1 MVHYTSLH
9 SLIVYTLRK
18 SIKMSHLA
26 AGKAITIKMLLSH
39 SLTGSLIGRGG
50 KAIQDLNDISDA
62 KIRVSANTEYYPG
75 TSDRVV
81 VIVGELQAVKLA
93 QTLIWE
99 MIALIS
105 SAANPKEI
113 EWNPREALSIL
124 GHNDGVEISGKMTI
138 PAAAGG
144 LILGKAG
151 ANIQSISEESGAH
164 VTMTSKEDA
173 IFTHERVLTISGRL
187 GSCVKCTELILQK
200 LDEPAE
206 PTPYI
211 NRGATYA
218 LPLSSTTA
226 YGSTFANTGYGGY
239 PNAPYG
245 LPGGRG
251 GPGGGGGIL
260 HGHGA
265 GAGADDGTLA
275 AETTTTF
282 MVPDAL
288 VGNIFGRQGATM
300 REIQSISRA
309 TVSVSAR

>member
-1 MVHYTSLH
+1 
-9 SLIVYTLRK
+9 
-18 SIKMSHLA
+18 MSNLV
-26 AGKAITIKMLLSH
+26 AGKVITIKMLLSH

-50 KAIQDLNDISDA
+50 KAIQELNDISEA

-81 VIVGELQAVKLA
+81 VIVGELHAVKLA
-93 QTLIWE
+93 QNLIWE

-105 SAANPKEI
+105 NAANPKEV
-113 EWNPREALSIL
+113 EWNPREMLNIL
-124 GHNDGVEISGKMTI
+124 GHNDNMEVSGKITI

-144 LILGKAG
+144 LILGKGG

-173 IFTHERVLTISGRL
+173 IFTHERVLTISGSL
-187 GSCVKCTELILQK
+187 GSCVKCTALVLHK
-200 LDEPAE
+200 LDEPVE

-211 NRGATYA
+211 NRGASYA
-218 LPLSSTTA
+218 LPLSGSTA
-226 YGSTFANTGYGGY
+226 YGSTFPNSAFGGY
-239 PNAPYG
+239 SSAPYG
-245 LPGGRG
+245 GMTSGRG
-251 GPGGGGGIL
+251 GLAGGGGGHL
-260 HGHGA
+260 GHGA
-265 GAGADDGTLA
+265 GAGADDATLA

-282 MVPDAL
+282 MVPEAL

-309 TVSVSAR
+309 TVSVSARYCFFLHFILCRHL

>member
-1 MVHYTSLH
+1 
-9 SLIVYTLRK
+9 
-18 SIKMSHLA
+18 MSNLA
-26 AGKAITIKMLLSH
+26 AGKIITIKMLLSH

-62 KIRVSANTEYYPG
+62 KIRVSANTDYYPG

-81 VIVGELQAVKLA
+81 VIVGELHAVKLA
-93 QTLIWE
+93 QNLIWE

-105 SAANPKEI
+105 SAPNPKEI
-113 EWNPREALSIL
+113 EWNPREMLNIL
-124 GHNDGVEISGKMTI
+124 GQNNSMEVSGKITI

-144 LILGKAG
+144 LILGKGG

-173 IFTHERVLTISGRL
+173 IFTHERVLTISGSL
-187 GSCVKCTELILQK
+187 GGCVKCTELILHK

-218 LPLSSTTA
+218 LPLSGTTA
-226 YGSTFANTGYGGY
+226 YGSTFANSGFGGY
-239 PNAPYG
+239 SSAPYDG
-245 LPGGRG
+245 HTGGRG
-251 GPGGGGGIL
+251 GLSGGGGGHL
-260 HGHGA
+260 GS
-265 GAGADDGTLA
+265 AGADDGTLA

-309 TVSVSAR
+309 TVSVSARYVLLLFCPLNAVRC